1 MSGISKKLLQVIG
14 NQSAKSWAEQN
25 GLPVQTV
32 HEWIKHDRKPR
43 GANFQLLIQTTG
55 IAKEWWTSDSG
66 QPPPPSA
73 PPVQA
78 ERLTSSLQINKGL
91 LHHCMEACRHIYG
104 AEFSSSLEQIQIGY
118 AVDCYNV
125 LIGMIQDNPTGL
137 RNLAHLTREDIVQLM
152 KISIKLG
159 KLHSLSTSYDYAV
172 K

>member
-1 MSGISKKLLQVIG
+1 
-14 NQSAKSWAEQN
+14 
-25 GLPVQTV
+25 
-32 HEWIKHDRKPR
+32 
-43 GANFQLLIQTTG
+43 
-55 IAKEWWTSDSG
+55 
-66 QPPPPSA
+66 
-73 PPVQA
+73 
-78 ERLTSSLQINKGL
+78 
-91 LHHCMEACRHIYG
+91 MEACRHIYG

-159 KLHSLSTSYDYAV
+159 KLHSFSTSYDYAV